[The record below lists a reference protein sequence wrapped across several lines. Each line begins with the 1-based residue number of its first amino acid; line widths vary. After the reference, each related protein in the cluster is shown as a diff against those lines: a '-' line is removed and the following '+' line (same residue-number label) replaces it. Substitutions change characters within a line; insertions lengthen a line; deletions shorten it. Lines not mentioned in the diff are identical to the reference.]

1 MERGVKSTMMM
12 EIEKCASLKIEEERG
27 EQSNFKLRETMS
39 IRSSSRYGLRE
50 GLKKRVIELCQIIY
64 VIFLGVS
71 PPWLG
76 KIQF

>member
-1 MERGVKSTMMM
+1 MMM

-50 GLKKRVIELCQIIY
+50 GLKKEL
-64 VIFLGVS
+64 
-71 PPWLG
+71 
-76 KIQF
+76 